1 MIGAS
6 AGATGGAGRAGR
18 AALVLDVEVGGHD
31 AGSFHVG
38 PGHEPIAELAKR
50 TYSAEGVKARP
61 TYLGLC
67 VFFLYAQ
74 PSGFGIWYLPPKASA
89 SVHSS
94 RE

>member
-50 TYSAEGVKARP
+50 TTFA
-61 TYLGLC
+61 
-67 VFFLYAQ
+67 
-74 PSGFGIWYLPPKASA
+74 
-89 SVHSS
+89 VH
-94 RE
+94 EKKGELLLV